1 MLVFDTIAEPALTV
15 SIAIAKKI
23 PMHNQGELNRHCQ
36 PTYRRIVH
44 RRSAV
49 TAVADVFIQS
59 LVLAGFCPDHA
70 PKQRTRPIHHN
81 ISSTGHRAFSTST
94 KYGFNER
101 SPKASNFVLRNHP
114 IDPRISHIYPK
125 PLSTHAAKSEPEE
138 RECHHVDQFISIN
151 TNDKIS
157 QSTACVPDDMDLEY
171 DRRGTIPQSRNALQI
186 APSKVSTPQN
196 QKGRRTNVTPLRPV
210 LRLSIFRG
218 HQIWIIDY
226 NRWLKTTRRRNNK
239 DGPAVKER
247 LQEPT
252 ISRNL
257 HLLLPA
263 IEDRTKS
270 NQYVFSLYKRLP
282 SPGISILS
290 VEERA
295 QLLHRFA
302 HPQDRRRSNARY
314 FLSLFYDMIEA
325 GFKLSKSVCTS
336 AIYFT
341 GHKVPRLEKRD
352 LMDAIA
358 IWHRMESTYGLEAD
372 DVVFELLYRIAI
384 LSGHFAVAD
393 RLYQEM
399 KKRGMQLSRR
409 GHVTMLHSYGFR
421 RDVAGIHKTFE
432 ELVSSGEVVDTTVL
446 NCLISSL
453 LNAGDLDTAQNIY
466 SRMMQDSAK
475 SLAKAMTAH
484 TKAVL
489 LPSTSTDFAVRRSR
503 SQNLCAIF
511 EAYLEIRKKQG
522 NQDVPELYVPVVPNI
537 RTFAILFRHHCLST
551 GDMTAVSQ
559 LLDDMEKF
567 FESPPKV
574 IIYYFI
580 FRGFGIH
587 TSAKGWTEKLL
598 LGAWDAFKRVLYD
611 SQQRLSDLETSW
623 LPSKS
628 AKPAAIW
635 ENPLKSFQIYQP
647 GSQSLPHVLMDDQVR
662 EKQSNNEGTE
672 SDTVDEGK
680 RSGGVADGTSEKE
693 DIMALFDQLTQTEYG
708 RLHEEWFPEED
719 TRRRLE
725 NGMFLGR
732 ELNIVIL
739 KAFGAH
745 CDAKTLLR
753 VYADIERMWRPNKRL
768 AVDVN
773 SVRKELR
780 RQLVKVQKRE
790 RAML

>member
-1 MLVFDTIAEPALTV
+1 MPVFDTVQEPAPTV
-15 SIAIAKKI
+15 SIAIGKRI

-36 PTYRRIVH
+36 PSYRRIFH
-44 RRSAV
+44 RRFAA
-49 TAVADVFIQS
+49 TAVADVFVQS

-70 PKQRTRPIHHN
+70 PKQQSRPIHHK
-81 ISSTGHRAFSTST
+81 ISSPRYRTFSTST
-94 KYGFNER
+94 RDRFNKQ
-101 SPKASNFVLRNHP
+101 SHDASKFVLRTHSV
-114 IDPRISHIYPK
+114 DPRISLYPK
-125 PLSTHAAKSEPEE
+125 PLSTYAAKSELEE
-138 RECHHVDQFISIN
+138 RECRHVDQVLSSQ
-151 TNDKIS
+151 TNEKIS
-157 QSTACVPDDMDLEY
+157 PKIARALDDIDLEY
-171 DRRGTIPQSRNALQI
+171 DRRGTMPEMRNALEV
-186 APSKVSTPQN
+186 APSNVSTPQN
-196 QKGRRTNVTPLRPV
+196 REGRRTNVTPLRPI
-210 LRLSIFRG
+210 LRLSVFRG
-218 HQIWIIDY
+218 HQIWAIDY

-239 DGPAVKER
+239 DGPAVKDR
-247 LQEPT
+247 LQEPS

-257 HLLLPA
+257 QLLLPA
-263 IEDRTKS
+263 IDDRTKS
-270 NQYVFSLYKRLP
+270 NQYVFSLYKKLP

-314 FLSLFYDMIEA
+314 FLSLFNDMIEA
-325 GFKLSKSVCTS
+325 GFKLSRSVCTS

-358 IWHRMESTYGLEAD
+358 IWHRMETIYGLEAD
-372 DVVFELLYRIAI
+372 DVVFELLYRIAT

-393 RLYQEM
+393 RLYMEM
-399 KKRGMQLSRR
+399 KKRGMRLSRR
-409 GHVTMLHSYGFR
+409 GHVTMMHSYGFR
-421 RDVAGIHKTFE
+421 RDVEGIHKTFE

-453 LNAGDLDTAQNIY
+453 LNAGDLETALNIY
-466 SRMMQDSAK
+466 SRMMQDSAQ
-475 SLAKAMTAH
+475 SLAKSMTKH
-484 TKAVL
+484 SKAVL
-489 LPSTSTDFAVRRSR
+489 LPSTSTDFTIRRSR

-511 EAYLEIRKKQG
+511 ETYLQIRKKKG
-522 NQDVPELYVPVVPNI
+522 NQHVPELYIPVVPNI
-537 RTFAILFRHHCLST
+537 RTFAILFRYHCLFT
-551 GDMTAVSQ
+551 GDMSAISQ

-567 FESPPKV
+567 FESPPRV
-574 IIYYFI
+574 IIYYFL

-587 TSAKGWTEKLL
+587 TSDKGWTKKLL
-598 LGAWDAFKRVLYD
+598 LGAWDALKRVLYD
-611 SQQRLSDLETSW
+611 SQQRMSDLETSW

-628 AKPAAIW
+628 AKPAAVW

-647 GSQSLPHVLMDDQVR
+647 GSETASLELMDGQDR
-662 EKQSNNEGTE
+662 EGQPKNEGNEKGTFHE
-672 SDTVDEGK
+672 DEKSVD
-680 RSGGVADGTSEKE
+680 VADETSKKE

-745 CDAKTLLR
+745 CDASTLLR

-773 SVRKELR
+773 SVRKELQ
-780 RQLVKVQKRE
+780 RQLVRVQKRE
-790 RAML
+790 RAMS

>member
-1 MLVFDTIAEPALTV
+1 MPVFDAIVESAPTV
-15 SIAIAKKI
+15 SIAIGRKI
-23 PMHNQGELNRHCQ
+23 PMHNQGELNCQ
-36 PTYRRIVH
+36 HIYRRIFR

-49 TAVADVFIQS
+49 TAVADIFVQS
-59 LVLAGFCPDHA
+59 LVLAGFCPSHA
-70 PKQRTRPIHHN
+70 PEQRTRPIQHK
-81 ISSTGHRAFSTST
+81 ISSTGYRAFSTSR
-94 KYGFNER
+94 KYNYNN
-101 SPKASNFVLRNHP
+101 KTHKTSNFVLRNSSLGP
-114 IDPRISHIYPK
+114 CISHAYAK
-125 PLSTHAAKSEPEE
+125 PLSTHAAKSELGQ
-138 RECHHVDQFISIN
+138 REGHHVDRFASVG
-151 TNDKIS
+151 TKGRVLTS
-157 QSTACVPDDMDLEY
+157 KARVPDDTY
-171 DRRGTIPQSRNALQI
+171 RGHDRGGTIPQSRNALEI
-186 APSKVSTPQN
+186 VRSTVSAPQN
-196 QKGRRTNVTPLRPV
+196 RDRRRTNITPMRPN

-218 HQIWIIDY
+218 HQIWVIDY

-252 ISRNL
+252 ISRHL

-263 IEDRTKS
+263 IDDRTKS

-282 SPGISILS
+282 SPGISLLS

-314 FLSLFYDMIEA
+314 FLSLFNDMIEA

-358 IWHRMESTYGLEAD
+358 IWHRMESTYGIEAD
-372 DVVFELLYRIAI
+372 DVVFELLYRIAT

-399 KKRGMQLSRR
+399 QKRGLRLSRR
-409 GHVTMLHSYGFR
+409 GHVTMLHSYGLR
-421 RDVAGIHKTFE
+421 GDVEGIHKTFE

-453 LNAGDLDTAQNIY
+453 LNAGDLDTAQKIY
-466 SRMMQDSAK
+466 SRMMRDSAK
-475 SLAKAMTAH
+475 SLAKSMTQH
-484 TKAVL
+484 SKAVL

-511 EAYLEIRKKQG
+511 EAYLEIRKKQA
-522 NQDVPELYVPVVPNI
+522 NQQVPELYVPVVPNI
-537 RTFAILFRHHCLST
+537 RTFAILFRYHCLSS
-551 GDMTAVSQ
+551 GDMTAVRK

-567 FESPPKV
+567 FESPPRV
-574 IIYYFI
+574 IIYYFL

-587 TSAKGWTEKLL
+587 TSAQGWTEKLL

-611 SQQRLSDLETSW
+611 SQQRMSDLETSW

-628 AKPAAIW
+628 AKPAAPW

-647 GSQSLPHVLMDDQVR
+647 GSQHPSPELMSYEEQ
-662 EKQSNNEGTE
+662 EGQLNNEVTTKD
-672 SDTVDEGK
+672 SVDEGK
-680 RSGGVADGTSEKE
+680 ISGDIANEISEKE
-693 DIMALFDQLTQTEYG
+693 DIMVLFDQLTQTEYG

-745 CDAKTLLR
+745 CDARTLLR

-773 SVRKELR
+773 SVRKELQ

-790 RAML
+790 RAMS